1 MTVDA
6 RYAFRVRVR
15 FDPPPAVSVEPATVD
30 LRFYRRAAEPGEE
43 GWLFFRD
50 NLWRGEVAD
59 EAHFRDLVADALGT
73 EVDAVSFAAL
83 ETDPEYLD
91 ALKATIAADLDP
103 FRADSVDEVL
113 TKYLG
118 SSIEVR
124 DSL

>member
-1 MTVDA
+1 MNA
-6 RYAFRVRVR
+6 RYAFRIRVR
-15 FDPPPAVSVEPATVD
+15 FAPPAGVSVEPSTVEV
-30 LRFYRRAAEPGEE
+30 RFYRRAADPGEE

-59 EAHFRDLVADALGT
+59 EGHFRDLVADALGT
-73 EVDAVSFAAL
+73 EVDSVSFSAL
-83 ETDPEYLD
+83 ETDPEYLEALRD
-91 ALKATIAADLDP
+91 AIAADLDA
-103 FRADSVDEVL
+103 FRADSVDEAL

>member
-1 MTVDA
+1 VNA

-15 FDPPPAVSVEPATVD
+15 FAPPTGVSVEPATVEV
-30 LRFYRRAAEPGEE
+30 RFYRRAADPGEE

-59 EAHFRDLVADALGT
+59 EAHFSELVADALGT
-73 EVDAVSFAAL
+73 EVDSVSFGAL
-83 ETDPEYLD
+83 ETDPEYLE
-91 ALKATIAADLDP
+91 ALKEAIAADLDA
-103 FRADSVDEVL
+103 FRADSVDEAL

-118 SSIEVR
+118 SSIEGR